1 MNMEC
6 PEKQNP
12 VPPTEVSMNGDMARF
27 VLYPIEENDMF
38 VMYKKA
44 LASFWVPEEVDL
56 RQDRDDF
63 ETKLSDDERHFI
75 TTVLS
80 FFAASDGIVNENL
93 AINMYGEVPWPEAK
107 CFYGLQI
114 AVENIHSEV
123 YSLLIDT
130 YIRDKTEKHNLLN
143 AAVTSPSVAKKAAWA
158 LRWCNDTST
167 SFAQRLVAFACV
179 EGIFFSSSFCAIF
192 WLKKRGLL
200 PGLCFSNELISR
212 DEGLHCEFACLL
224 HRKMRASTPLLTED
238 IVVGI
243 VRDAVEVEM
252 HFVEDALKVAVI
264 GMNAPAMCQYVR
276 FCANHLLQSLG
287 YRKAYVDNAENPF
300 EWMHMI
306 SLQGKTNFFEKRV
319 GEYARCG
326 VGSVQHSRTPDLCAA
341 IDDMDF

>member
-1 MNMEC
+1 
-6 PEKQNP
+6 
-12 VPPTEVSMNGDMARF
+12 
-27 VLYPIEENDMF
+27 
-38 VMYKKA
+38 
-44 LASFWVPEEVDL
+44 
-56 RQDRDDF
+56 
-63 ETKLSDDERHFI
+63 
-75 TTVLS
+75 
-80 FFAASDGIVNENL
+80 
-93 AINMYGEVPWPEAK
+93 
-107 CFYGLQI
+107 
-114 AVENIHSEV
+114 
-123 YSLLIDT
+123 
-130 YIRDKTEKHNLLN
+130 
-143 AAVTSPSVAKKAAWA
+143 
-158 LRWCNDTST
+158 
-167 SFAQRLVAFACV
+167 
-179 EGIFFSSSFCAIF
+179 
-192 WLKKRGLL
+192 
-200 PGLCFSNELISR
+200 
-212 DEGLHCEFACLL
+212 
-224 HRKMRASTPLLTED
+224 MRASTPLLTED